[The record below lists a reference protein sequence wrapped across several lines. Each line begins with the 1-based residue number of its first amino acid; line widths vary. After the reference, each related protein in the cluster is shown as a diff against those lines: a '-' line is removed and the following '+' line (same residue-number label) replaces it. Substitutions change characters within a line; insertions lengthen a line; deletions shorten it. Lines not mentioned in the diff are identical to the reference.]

1 MNKILVLFDSAT
13 GNVKQMADLVGDG
26 AALVP
31 DTDIRIL
38 SVEEAKPAD
47 VEWCDGL
54 AVGSPTNMGV
64 LSWKMKRF
72 WDEEMIDT
80 WMKVDGNGCK
90 WMKMNENGW

>member
-13 GNVKQMADLVGDG
+13 GNVKQMAGLVGDG

-47 VEWCDGL
+47 VDG
-54 AVGSPTNMGV
+54 VMV
-64 LSWKMKRF
+64 
-72 WDEEMIDT
+72 
-80 WMKVDGNGCK
+80 
-90 WMKMNENGW
+90 